1 MKNGHQKRIFS
12 KNVFQGGDFSKRRGF
27 AVLVTY
33 GWKKTEVI
41 EKRLR
46 HSTLRAG
53 GFSLAWLL
61 AFTMSFAPLA
71 SRVVGLL
78 YAYTCFAYTPD
89 KTSVRRVRR
98 GVRYQ

>member
-1 MKNGHQKRIFS
+1 MDICSGLNSFKYENGYFSSVWPYPVKNGHQKRIFS

-33 GWKKTEVI
+33 VWKKTEVI

-46 HSTLRAG
+46 HGTLRAG

-61 AFTMSFAPLA
+61 ALRCR
-71 SRVVGLL
+71 SRRLPV
-78 YAYTCFAYTPD
+78 A
-89 KTSVRRVRR
+89 
-98 GVRYQ
+98 